1 MFVQNIVDD
10 KEIMALKKPII
21 DACIKAAEKNG
32 WSDATGILRGVLFL
46 EKEPMSLDVLAE
58 KTGYSKTTVRSSI
71 NCMENIGM
79 AVRIVGPVGKSHHG
93 KQHRYSLETD
103 AEAIRPVILSA
114 AREEIHLILQAL
126 NQVEKNMEPCGQEAD
141 EMRAMLVKTRQFYK
155 EMDNFME
162 LMNQFSLKELIEIL
176 EREKK

>member
-1 MFVQNIVDD
+1 
-10 KEIMALKKPII
+10 
-21 DACIKAAEKNG
+21 
-32 WSDATGILRGVLFL
+32 
-46 EKEPMSLDVLAE
+46 
-58 KTGYSKTTVRSSI
+58 
-71 NCMENIGM
+71 
-79 AVRIVGPVGKSHHG
+79 
-93 KQHRYSLETD
+93 
-103 AEAIRPVILSA
+103 VILSA

-126 NQVEKNMEPCGQEAD
+126 NQVEKNMEPCGQVAD